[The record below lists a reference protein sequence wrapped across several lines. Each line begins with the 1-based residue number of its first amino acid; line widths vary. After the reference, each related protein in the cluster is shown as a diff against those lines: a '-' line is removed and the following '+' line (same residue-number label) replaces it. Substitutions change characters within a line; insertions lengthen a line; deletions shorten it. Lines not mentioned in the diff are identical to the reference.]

1 MATYHVQVTS
11 LWSGDPWHTVAKL
24 DNRELAERLADELE
38 VGEHAHGIGNPGLRG
53 VVRTRV
59 RSQSEIRKEQGSAA
73 LVRYN
78 DEFDERQYD
87 DVQVMRAER
96 ILNDLLHPAD

>member
-11 LWSGDPWHTVAKL
+11 LWAGDPWHTVAKL
-24 DNRELAERLADELE
+24 DNRKLAEQLAEQLA
-38 VGEHAHGIGNPGLRG
+38 VSEHEHVVGNPGLTG

-59 RSQSEIRKEQGSAA
+59 RSQSEIRKTEGSAA

-78 DEFDERQYD
+78 DEHWDGQYD
-87 DVQVMRAER
+87 DPDILRAER
-96 ILNDLLHPAD
+96 VLDDMLEAAE